1 MDNISNLSTLCQCLR
16 LLDIGQYRSDLDDHR
31 AKQLFVGSTIQL
43 HVVGQL
49 LNLRSYKQ
57 IAEQLHAHKTLRKLT
72 KLESI
77 SASALSRKTPK
88 LCTSSLQALFVGLV
102 KQIQALQ
109 QGKSPMAL
117 GKLCLVDATELK
129 LPLHLAGWAYCS
141 SSKQGVKM
149 HTRVVV
155 DRSPTVF
162 PDRIIASTADVNE
175 TEVAVELV
183 TDPDAIHVMDRGY
196 QKHEHFEKWTEQNL
210 LFVCRIR
217 ESTRWIVRRDYRISK
232 ADKSFIT
239 FDQKVILNKCKVP
252 VRLVVFEDE
261 HGRCYHVVTN
271 CWNRSAVEIAQ
282 IYKQRWLIE
291 LFFKWMK
298 QHLRLIQVFSYSPE
312 GIWNQMYLALIAFAL
327 CRLIH
332 LRTQTSKTVWDVLQ
346 WIRIYAHAQWKVFQ
360 EALHRKPTRTSRGR
374 QVVDR
379 PPKEEQ
385 VLKKIIVM

>member
-1 MDNISNLSTLCQCLR
+1 M
-16 LLDIGQYRSDLDDHR
+16 
-31 AKQLFVGSTIQL
+31 
-43 HVVGQL
+43 
-49 LNLRSYKQ
+49 
-57 IAEQLHAHKTLRKLT
+57 
-72 KLESI
+72 
-77 SASALSRKTPK
+77 
-88 LCTSSLQALFVGLV
+88 
-102 KQIQALQ
+102 
-109 QGKSPMAL
+109 
-117 GKLCLVDATELK
+117 
-129 LPLHLAGWAYCS
+129 
-141 SSKQGVKM
+141 
-149 HTRVVV
+149 
-155 DRSPTVF
+155 
-162 PDRIIASTADVNE
+162 
-175 TEVAVELV
+175 
-183 TDPDAIHVMDRGY
+183 
-196 QKHEHFEKWTEQNL
+196 
-210 LFVCRIR
+210 CRIR

-271 CWNRSAVEIAQ
+271 CWNQSAVEIAQ

-385 VLKKIIVM
+385 VLKKIIVK

>member
-16 LLDIGQYRSDLDDHR
+16 LLDVGEYRSDLDDHR
-31 AKQLFVGSTIQL
+31 AKQLFVGTTIQL

-49 LNLRSYKQ
+49 LGLTSYKQ
-57 IAEQLHAHKTLRKLT
+57 ITEQLRAHKALRKLT
-72 KLESI
+72 KLDAI

-88 LCTSSLQALFVGLV
+88 LCTSSLQALFVRLV

-109 QGKSPMAL
+109 QGTPPLAL

-129 LPLHLAGWAYCS
+129 LPLNLAHWAYCS

-175 TEVAVELV
+175 TEVALELV

-217 ESTRWIVRRDYRISK
+217 ESTRWIVRRDYRIPK
-232 ADKSFIT
+232 ADQSFIS
-239 FDQKVILNKCKVP
+239 FDQKIILSKCKEP

-261 HGRCYHVVTN
+261 QGRSYHLVTN
-271 CWNRSAVEIAQ
+271 CFTRSAAEIAQ
-282 IYKQRWLIE
+282 MYKHRWLIE
-291 LFFKWMK
+291 LFFKWVK
-298 QHLRLIQVFSYSPE
+298 QHLRLIHVFNYSPE

-332 LRTQTSKTVWDVLQ
+332 LQTQTSKTVWEVLQ
-346 WIRIYAHAQWKVFQ
+346 WIRIYAHARWKVFRA
-360 EALHRKPTRTSRGR
+360 ALDRKPTRTSRGR

-379 PPKEEQ
+379 PPKEEP
-385 VLKKIIVM
+385 VLKKVIVK